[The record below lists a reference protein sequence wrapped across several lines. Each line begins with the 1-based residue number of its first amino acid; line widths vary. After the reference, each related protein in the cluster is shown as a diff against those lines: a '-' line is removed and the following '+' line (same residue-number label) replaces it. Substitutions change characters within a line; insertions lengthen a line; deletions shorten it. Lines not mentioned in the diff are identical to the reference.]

1 MSQEVY
7 EIVQKLYNRDI
18 ETKLAIQCSPVICG
32 IKISNL
38 LILSKNDWQMA
49 RNYLAQSHI
58 SYYVLVNA
66 QSKISVLLYNKKM
79 LEEYICKEDSKD
91 FLVNMG
97 YKDCSLLAVLREF
110 AVRYQRYTAKM
121 APFPHEMG
129 ILLGYPIEDVWGF
142 IENEG
147 KNYLYTGY
155 WKVYD
160 NVNQK
165 KELFEKYEESLEKI
179 VRLMYYGHD
188 MKDIIRMYSTNVV

>member
-1 MSQEVY
+1 
-7 EIVQKLYNRDI
+7 
-18 ETKLAIQCSPVICG
+18 
-32 IKISNL
+32 
-38 LILSKNDWQMA
+38 
-49 RNYLAQSHI
+49 
-58 SYYVLVNA
+58 
-66 QSKISVLLYNKKM
+66 M

-155 WKVYD
+155 
-160 NVNQK
+160 
-165 KELFEKYEESLEKI
+165 
-179 VRLMYYGHD
+179 
-188 MKDIIRMYSTNVV
+188 